1 MPNIDLQHKSILTA
15 SLSRRQNS
23 NSHNVVEPVVV
34 PIAGLEHNAELQAA
48 RWLRGPGSLQQDVR
62 PVVRAKVV
70 PGVGAEDACL
80 RVRYSPVG
88 AQVEDLAL

>member
-1 MPNIDLQHKSILTA
+1 
-15 SLSRRQNS
+15 
-23 NSHNVVEPVVV
+23 
-34 PIAGLEHNAELQAA
+34 LQAA

-80 RVRYSPVG
+80 RVRYSPIG